1 MEIRFQ
7 KAGKMRTYI
16 INLKRSVDRRI
27 YMEGQCRKLPFLNVE
42 YINAVDG
49 RNMSPDERTAAFD
62 EKEFEKRY
70 SVKVRP
76 GEIGCTL
83 SHQKCYKKIV
93 EEHLPCALILEDDI
107 SLSVDI
113 KAALEKIGEMMQTDI
128 PTVVLLSGGYWYGNI
143 THLEGEYKL
152 ANVYDAFLTH
162 SYVIN
167 LAAAKLLIETRPYIT
182 ADDWY
187 YIRHKGVK
195 LQAVLPHL
203 INQLWDGD
211 LTTTVN
217 VEPGR
222 NKSLKWKLLN
232 LPRLST
238 MKFLKFIGHF
248 EEA

>member
-1 MEIRFQ
+1 
-7 KAGKMRTYI
+7 MRTYI

-93 EEHLPCALILEDDI
+93 EEHLPYALILEDDI

-113 KAALEKIGEMMQTDI
+113 KAALEK
-128 PTVVLLSGGYWYGNI
+128 
-143 THLEGEYKL
+143 
-152 ANVYDAFLTH
+152 
-162 SYVIN
+162 
-167 LAAAKLLIETRPYIT
+167 
-182 ADDWY
+182 
-187 YIRHKGVK
+187 
-195 LQAVLPHL
+195 
-203 INQLWDGD
+203 
-211 LTTTVN
+211 
-217 VEPGR
+217 
-222 NKSLKWKLLN
+222 
-232 LPRLST
+232 
-238 MKFLKFIGHF
+238 
-248 EEA
+248 